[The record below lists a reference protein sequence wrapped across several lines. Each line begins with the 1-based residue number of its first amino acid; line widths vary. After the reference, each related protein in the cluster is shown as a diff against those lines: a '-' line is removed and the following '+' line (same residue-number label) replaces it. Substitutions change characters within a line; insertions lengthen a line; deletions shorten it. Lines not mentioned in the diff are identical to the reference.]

1 MLVVDRIPGFLA
13 KASVG
18 SSVVKTKFMEAKES
32 KLVYGEAKLP
42 GDVSPVDGG
51 ADGFWG
57 FSFSLGRGHGAV
69 VKYRRKWACL

>member
-1 MLVVDRIPGFLA
+1 MLVVDRTPGFLA

-18 SSVVKTKFMEAKES
+18 SSVVKIKFAEVKEL

-57 FSFSLGRGHGAV
+57 FSFSSGRGNGAV
-69 VKYRRKWACL
+69 VKYLREWACL